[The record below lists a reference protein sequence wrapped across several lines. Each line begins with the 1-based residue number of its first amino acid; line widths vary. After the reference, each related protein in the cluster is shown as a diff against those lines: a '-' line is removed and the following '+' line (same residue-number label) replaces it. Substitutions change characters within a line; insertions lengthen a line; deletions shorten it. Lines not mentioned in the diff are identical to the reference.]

1 MTFIVFL
8 KWIFHYE
15 HGICTVMEKKFNSI
29 SINQLIHFVFST
41 LSSAYLTW
49 SVLCFHLTR
58 WKNTFFGNTA
68 EQVIEDNPELEAIID
83 YCAKRAAPFI
93 PIFPL
98 FISARFSVCAL
109 LISIFISLSWP
120 QKYVKGQWNTNWSL
134 GQARQMM
141 KQDTLILQWPVNF
154 EWVKNSCTLDIVYKH
169 NNAERSLAVH

>member
-1 MTFIVFL
+1 
-8 KWIFHYE
+8 
-15 HGICTVMEKKFNSI
+15 MEKKFNSI
-29 SINQLIHFVFST
+29 SINQLIHFFFST

-49 SVLCFHLTR
+49 SVLCFHLTQ

-109 LISIFISLSWP
+109 LISIFISVS
-120 QKYVKGQWNTNWSL
+120 
-134 GQARQMM
+134 
-141 KQDTLILQWPVNF
+141 
-154 EWVKNSCTLDIVYKH
+154 
-169 NNAERSLAVH
+169 